1 MKNAKLLIAFA
12 YTALM
17 LLAPAV
23 AQTVPFRV
31 NVPFDFIVGDQKMPA
46 GFYRVAI
53 LYDVELQVVR
63 IDGSSVANVLTTH
76 VSGGP
81 TQHPSPSLL
90 FHRHG
95 DRHYLAEVWT
105 GSTEVG
111 HLLST
116 SAAELE
122 YARTAKAET
131 TAVMATRLANR

>member
-23 AQTVPFRV
+23 AQTVPFQV

-76 VSGGP
+76 VSGV
-81 TQHPSPSLL
+81 
-90 FHRHG
+90 R
-95 DRHYLAEVWT
+95 
-105 GSTEVG
+105 
-111 HLLST
+111 LST
-116 SAAELE
+116 RPPVCFSTAMETATIWPKSGRAA
-122 YARTAKAET
+122 R
-131 TAVMATRLANR
+131 R